1 MGVGVGGGGG
11 TSDLSGRRVFA
22 DAPNRGVPCIPID
35 GRRKIW
41 ARLKF
46 VGESVITKDMIPKDS
61 FPKDT
66 VTTEAATKDPLFT
79 EEREIRAPERAPRR
93 WGAWLLGILLGV
105 VLTVIL
111 VSGAVWLATG
121 VGLLHLLGTA
131 RGTQTLINVDQ
142 PTVVRQIRQL
152 QRLETVN
159 YTMDKII
166 SGEHDNAYLPKFLAG
181 DRLLLVV
188 HGEVIAGIDLA
199 GLQAGDVVVSG
210 QRVSIHLPA
219 AEIFSTRIDNAKTR
233 VYSRDTGLF
242 SSPDPN
248 LETEVRQEAERQLQQ
263 AALQDGVL
271 KTAADNARSTISG
284 MLQGFG
290 FREVDVH

>member
-1 MGVGVGGGGG
+1 
-11 TSDLSGRRVFA
+11 
-22 DAPNRGVPCIPID
+22 
-35 GRRKIW
+35 
-41 ARLKF
+41 LKL
-46 VGESVITKDMIPKDS
+46 VGESVITKDVIPKDAV
-61 FPKDT
+61 PKDM
-66 VTTEAATKDPLFT
+66 VTTGVVTKDPLLI
-79 EEREIRAPERAPRR
+79 EDRESRAPEQSARR
-93 WGAWLLGILLGV
+93 RGAWLLGILLGA

-111 VSGAVWLATG
+111 AGGAVWLATG
-121 VGLLHLLGTA
+121 AGLLHLLSAG
-131 RGTQTLINVDQ
+131 RDGRTLINVDQ
-142 PTVVRQIRQL
+142 PTVVHQIQQL

-188 HGEVIAGIDLA
+188 HGEVVAGIDLA
-199 GLQAGDVVVSG
+199 GLQPGDVMVSG

-219 AEIFSTRIDNAKTR
+219 AEVFSTRIDNAKTR

-290 FREVDVH
+290 FREVDVR